1 MKRYTLL
8 CSAFC
13 YATLENAGLESGVL
27 CEEILFMD
35 EQQKSP
41 LLVPGIVMM
50 GMILRI
56 PFTSIPPVISDV
68 AKGLG
73 VTVCTKVWSKMGNR
87 EVVCY
92 FCFVDGNWFIDANC
106 VNAIAVLGDGV
117 NRGRHC
123 DVERVVA

>member
-13 YATLENAGLESGVL
+13 YATLGNAVLESGVL

-73 VTVCTKVWSKMGNR
+73 VSVS
-87 EVVCY
+87 
-92 FCFVDGNWFIDANC
+92 
-106 VNAIAVLGDGV
+106 
-117 NRGRHC
+117 
-123 DVERVVA
+123 

>member
-1 MKRYTLL
+1 
-8 CSAFC
+8 
-13 YATLENAGLESGVL
+13 
-27 CEEILFMD
+27 MD

-73 VTVCTKVWSKMGNR
+73 VSVSSLGILTTIPLLSFAIVSPFAPKLNKGIVWSKMGNR

>member
-1 MKRYTLL
+1 
-8 CSAFC
+8 
-13 YATLENAGLESGVL
+13 
-27 CEEILFMD
+27 MD

-56 PFTSIPPVISDV
+56 PFTSIPPVISDNNNSLI
-68 AKGLG
+68 KLCDCF
-73 VTVCTKVWSKMGNR
+73 TVCAKVWSKMGNR

>member
-1 MKRYTLL
+1 
-8 CSAFC
+8 
-13 YATLENAGLESGVL
+13 
-27 CEEILFMD
+27 MD

-73 VTVCTKVWSKMGNR
+73 VSVS
-87 EVVCY
+87 
-92 FCFVDGNWFIDANC
+92 
-106 VNAIAVLGDGV
+106 
-117 NRGRHC
+117 
-123 DVERVVA
+123 

>member
-13 YATLENAGLESGVL
+13 YVPLGNAVLESGVL
-27 CEEILFMD
+27 YEDIFLMD
-35 EQQKSP
+35 ENQKSP

-73 VTVCTKVWSKMGNR
+73 VSVS
-87 EVVCY
+87 
-92 FCFVDGNWFIDANC
+92 
-106 VNAIAVLGDGV
+106 
-117 NRGRHC
+117 
-123 DVERVVA
+123 